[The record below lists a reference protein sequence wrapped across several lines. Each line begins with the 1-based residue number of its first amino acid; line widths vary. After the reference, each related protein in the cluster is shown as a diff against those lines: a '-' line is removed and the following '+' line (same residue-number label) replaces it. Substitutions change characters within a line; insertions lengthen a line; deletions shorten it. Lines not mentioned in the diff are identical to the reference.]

1 MSKHQKSCFFSGAVT
16 GKDGVD
22 GRVKLYVRFI
32 EKCTFY
38 FYLNEENKLSA

>member
-1 MSKHQKSCFFSGAVT
+1 MLKHQKSCFFSRA
-16 GKDGVD
+16 DGVD
-22 GRVKLYVRFI
+22 GRVKLYVCLI